1 MAIINQNLTVGVT
14 NNKIG
19 SSSDPS
25 GSLFSGAGGL
35 SDTLNYK
42 TTLGEDLTKQGG
54 AIMNVYGMNDG
65 GGLDPLKGCRSP
77 ISDPEFF
84 NNIMLATQAHKVI
97 TTKINIAGMVTR

>member
-1 MAIINQNLTVGVT
+1 MAINENFTHGVT

-54 AIMNVYGMNDG
+54 AIINVYGINDA
-65 GGLDPLKGCRSP
+65 GGLEPLKPCRSP
-77 ISDPEFF
+77 ISDPDFIK
-84 NNIMLATQAHKVI
+84 NTMPATQAHKVM
-97 TTKINIAGMVTR
+97 TKNMSIAGIGGR